1 MSAQSTALRSD
12 FMLALS
18 ISSRKM
24 HTMFDNL
31 GKEHD
36 LTLSRAR
43 LLHRLSHSS
52 DVNQT
57 ELAAQLEIEHSSLV
71 RLLDN
76 LEKQG
81 FIQREADATDRR
93 MKRIILTDAGHEQ
106 AALTDRISR
115 SMATVMLAGIDD
127 AGLVDATNLLNRIAR
142 NIEAEPDPAASL

>member
-1 MSAQSTALRSD
+1 MPAQPPALRTD
-12 FMLALS
+12 FMLSLS

-43 LLHRLSHSS
+43 LLHRLARSS

-57 ELAAQLEIEHSSLV
+57 ELASLLEIEHSSLV

-106 AALTDRISR
+106 SALTDRISQ
-115 SMATVMLAGIDD
+115 SMAKVMLAGIDD
-127 AGLVDATNLLNRIAR
+127 AALVNAMDVLNRITQ
-142 NIEAEPDPAASL
+142 NIKANLDASPS